1 MTSNIETT
9 KDYLLN
15 APLPNHGDTYTLIS
29 HKHVIDNTKM
39 MLSNSGFVVT
49 KELYRA
55 NADAR
60 VAQGIY
66 FIKHLSQE
74 SEDSDLGMMFAWT
87 NSYDKSIRFQCS
99 VGAHVMVCS
108 NGMLCGDINYA
119 RKHTGTADQ
128 EIRMQISSQIKNAQ
142 KVFDKIVS
150 DKNSLKTT
158 ILTKKSQGEL
168 LGRMYLNENLISP
181 RQMSCVKKEIENP
194 SFDYGVDQENAWAFY
209 NHVTHAYKNVHPRS
223 WLSDT
228 KKFHEF
234 MTHNVL
240 NSMGIQHT
248 DTVDADEI
256 EVEDLIDYDWTKIK
270 TL

>member
-15 APLPNHGDTYTLIS
+15 AKLPNHGDTYTLIS
-29 HKHVIDNTKM
+29 HKHVIDNTKL
-39 MLSNSGFVVT
+39 MLANSGFMIT

-55 NADAR
+55 NNDAQ

-66 FIKHLSQE
+66 FVKHLSQE

-99 VGAHVMVCS
+99 IGAHVFVCS
-108 NGMLCGDINYA
+108 NGMMCGDINYA
-119 RKHTGTADQ
+119 RKHTGSADQ

-150 DKNSLKTT
+150 DKDSLKTT
-158 ILTKKSQGEL
+158 ILSKKSQGEL
-168 LGRMYLNENLISP
+168 LGRMYLNEDLISP
-181 RQMSCVKKEIENP
+181 RQMSCVKKEIEEP

-240 NSMGIQHT
+240 NSMGIQNT
-248 DTVDADEI
+248 DIVNADEI
-256 EVEDLIDYDWTKIK
+256 EIGDDTYDWSKIK
-270 TL
+270 SL